1 MVAANATASATAT
14 PPNDDHRYAV
24 DIRVF
29 LVIIVLA
36 MAVSFGVGVGMGP
49 SASEIAQAAGGFAN
63 VVGGD
68 VGGGLPKVTSVQL
81 PSPPTLNGDGSS
93 TGTDNLHE
101 PAGQVRNVK
110 YSTVQY
116 STVQYSSFD
125 SILLLLLRC
134 IE

>member
-1 MVAANATASATAT
+1 MVAASVNATATAPT

-49 SASEIAQAAGGFAN
+49 SASEIAQAAGGYAN

-68 VGGGLPKVTSVQL
+68 GGGGLPKVTSVQL
-81 PSPPTLNGDGSS
+81 PSPPSLNSDGSS
-93 TGTDNLHE
+93 TGTDDLHE
-101 PAGQVRNVK
+101 PAGQVRNV
-110 YSTVQY
+110 QY
-116 STVQYSSFD
+116 SRLH
-125 SILLLLLRC
+125 SILLLPLRC